1 MNQDLMERKRELEQ
15 RRDELSERLQRIK
28 MDYGRGL
35 ERDLEEQAQQ
45 LENADVL
52 HEISRVTA
60 DELSTIE
67 AAIRRIEEAMS
78 RQQRSSGKL

>member
-1 MNQDLMERKRELEQ
+1 MNQDLLQRKLELEQ

-35 ERDLEEQAQQ
+35 DRDLEEQAQQ

-60 DELSTIE
+60 EELATIE
-67 AAIRRIEEAMS
+67 AAIRRIEEAM
-78 RQQRSSGKL
+78 QRRK

>member
-1 MNQDLMERKRELEQ
+1 MDQDLEERRRSLEQ

-35 ERDLEEQAQQ
+35 ERDLEEQALQ
-45 LENADVL
+45 LENAEVL

-60 DELSTIE
+60 EELATIE
-67 AAIRRIEEAMS
+67 AAIRRIEEAMG
-78 RQQRSSGKL
+78 RQKPVRRS

>member
-1 MNQDLMERKRELEQ
+1 MDQDLEERRRSLEQ

-35 ERDLEEQAQQ
+35 ERDLEEQALQ
-45 LENADVL
+45 LENAEVL

-60 DELSTIE
+60 EELATIE
-67 AAIRRIEEAMS
+67 AAIRRIEEDMG
-78 RQQRSSGKL
+78 RQKPVRRS